1 LYICKE
7 AHTGSMGIQYILKN
21 QDNIKKYL
29 ELQDKELLA
38 ATLDEL
44 NKHVSL
50 LGSECSYMK
59 NVNHTASTV

>member
-1 LYICKE
+1 
-7 AHTGSMGIQYILKN
+7 MGIQYILKN